1 MYTQQKAMRSYI
13 KTLLLT
19 QTGKDT
25 SVVFI
30 GTLINIIIGGLFFI
44 FAPRILGPQNYGL
57 FSVVIATGLMAVNL
71 ANFGIDTGILRFIP
85 SEKTL
90 AFMLG
95 MRVNPRSEEERTE
108 AERIGESI
116 KKDREYSEKILKLAF
131 KSYVVIGIAVLILG
145 IVISNPL
152 ANVLGAPQISNLL
165 KIAFSAT
172 VFTLL
177 SNFFVAA
184 LQSKKD
190 FLKASLINIAS
201 NTSRLAIL
209 GIASYFVV
217 VDLYFLTILFFFIA
231 IVSVLLGAFFTPLD
245 FLKTKD
251 EKIHFK
257 TFFGYNFWVAASL
270 AISSIPYDNYILLKF
285 AGPVSTGIFAA
296 PFKILST
303 TYQFAGS
310 FSRVLAP
317 RFSSFDTNQKAIVF
331 SKKASLFVGVI
342 FLGLFLSSVFA
353 QYFVQI
359 FLGEQYQ
366 QSVNVF
372 RILAIGMAFFFAGTI
387 PMALILYY
395 FGKSKIAFYT
405 TIWHYFIYVLLL
417 LSLASTYK
425 EIGASVAFSLS
436 EAINFATLFIYIV
449 YKFNQK
455 SVA

>member
-1 MYTQQKAMRSYI
+1 MKTSL
-13 KTLLLT
+13 KTLLLS

-25 SVVFI
+25 SIVFI
-30 GTLINIIIGGLFFI
+30 GTFVNVIIGGLFFI

-57 FSVVIATGLMAVNL
+57 FSVVIVTGLMAVNL
-71 ANFGIDTGILRFIP
+71 ANFGIDTGILRFI
-85 SEKTL
+85 KK
-90 AFMLG
+90 
-95 MRVNPRSEEERTE
+95 
-108 AERIGESI
+108 ES
-116 KKDREYSEKILKLAF
+116 DYSEKILKLAF
-131 KSYVVIGIAVLILG
+131 KSYIVIGIAVLILG
-145 IVISNPL
+145 VIISNPL
-152 ANVLGAPQISNLL
+152 ARILGVPQISNLL

-172 VFTLL
+172 VFSLL

-184 LQSKKD
+184 LQSKKE
-190 FLKASLINIAS
+190 FIKASLINITS
-201 NTSRLAIL
+201 NTSRLVIL
-209 GIASYFVV
+209 GIAGYFVV
-217 VDLYFLTILFFFIA
+217 VDLYLLTILFFFITL
-231 IVSVLLGAFFTPLD
+231 VSTVLGAFFTPLD

-285 AGPVSTGIFAA
+285 AGPAATGIFAA
-296 PFKILST
+296 PFKILSS

-317 RFSSFDTNQKAIVF
+317 RFSSFNINQKAIIF
-331 SKKASLFVGVI
+331 SKKASWIVI
-342 FLGLFLSSVFA
+342 IVFLALLLSGVFA
-353 QYFVQI
+353 QHFIQI
-359 FLGEQYQ
+359 ILGEQYK

-405 TIWHYFIYVLLL
+405 TVWHYLIYVLLL
-417 LSLASTYK
+417 LKLATPYK
-425 EIGASVAFSLS
+425 EIGASIAFSTS
-436 EAINFATLFIYIV
+436 EAINFTILFVYIV

-455 SVA
+455 SAT